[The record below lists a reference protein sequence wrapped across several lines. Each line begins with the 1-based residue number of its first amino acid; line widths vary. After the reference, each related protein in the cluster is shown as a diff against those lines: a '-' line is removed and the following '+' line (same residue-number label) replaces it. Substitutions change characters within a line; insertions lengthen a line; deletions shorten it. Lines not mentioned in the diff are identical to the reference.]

1 MNIKIDSIQLFE
13 LLSPKIGNE
22 ESKKL
27 VQALEMV
34 PDIAKESAETVL
46 MEKTKVF
53 PSKDD
58 ILLIQKEMNSNLK
71 WMIATIVAAVGIL
84 IAVIKL

>member
-34 PDIAKESAETVL
+34 PDIAKESAETAL

>member
-53 PSKDD
+53 ATKYD